1 MNQWF
6 NGFDT
11 YFQTHPYASN
21 TVYPV
26 PSCLIFSGR
35 FPNLNDGEMGP
46 ISGWWLTYPSEKY
59 ESQLDAYSQYME
71 T

>member
-1 MNQWF
+1 MIQWIW
-6 NGFDT
+6 DT
-11 YFQTHPYASN
+11 NFSDTAISFEHSISSSKLLN
-21 TVYPV
+21 D
-26 PSCLIFSGR
+26 FSGR